1 MGRLCKATCTLHS
14 TLDFCPT
21 PARKETN
28 VPLHERRQELN
39 VLIYIYCAKGIVYIG
54 DSVGAH
60 FHVPATW
67 FTPSELTTGILTNV
81 SYVISNEFDWPDVG
95 FATGFRNAT
104 QMPKLIFDDH
114 VDSLYLRLRERNRC
128 NHRDY
133 QVSHSK

>member
-1 MGRLCKATCTLHS
+1 MQNWLQVAINDIS
-14 TLDFCPT
+14 IQEFYQD
-21 PARKETN
+21 
-28 VPLHERRQELN
+28 VPNYNPH
-39 VLIYIYCAKGIVYIG
+39 YAKGIVYIG

-133 QVSHSK
+133 QVRERP